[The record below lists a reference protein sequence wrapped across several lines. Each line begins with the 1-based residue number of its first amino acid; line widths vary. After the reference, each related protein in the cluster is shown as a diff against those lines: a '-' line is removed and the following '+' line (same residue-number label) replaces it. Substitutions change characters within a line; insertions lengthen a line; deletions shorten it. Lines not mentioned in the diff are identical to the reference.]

1 MPWRDRKEKR
11 EEEAESIRD
20 NVLSISTV
28 ASKSSPLAMD
38 NWLEEISV
46 DIPEGFTGDERAED
60 RVDGKRRCGRGLES
74 KAGYF
79 GMYYFY
85 PLSVPSVSRITR
97 ARGRARVYVPAA
109 ASALLLRDVK
119 EQGNSRVIAP

>member
-1 MPWRDRKEKR
+1 
-11 EEEAESIRD
+11 
-20 NVLSISTV
+20 
-28 ASKSSPLAMD
+28 MD

-46 DIPEGFTGDERAED
+46 DIPEGFTGDERAD
-60 RVDGKRRCGRGLES
+60 DKGGGKRRWGRGLES

-79 GMYYFY
+79 EMYYFY

-97 ARGRARVYVPAA
+97 ARALIRARCGICVV
-109 ASALLLRDVK
+109 LLRDVK

>member
-1 MPWRDRKEKR
+1 
-11 EEEAESIRD
+11 
-20 NVLSISTV
+20 
-28 ASKSSPLAMD
+28 MD

-60 RVDGKRRCGRGLES
+60 KGGGKRRCGRGLES

-79 GMYYFY
+79 EMYYFY

-97 ARGRARVYVPAA
+97 ARARVYVHTSA